1 MGMLSTLFV
10 GLGMIP
16 ASTLG
21 SPLGTCCAIC
31 YSVNLI
37 VTTAVEAAAAAAAA
51 VEAVAAVAVAV
62 AVVAVAAVVL
72 VLVLVVV
79 ALLSLLP
86 QGHLQSSVCFSVLER
101 MPVQCP
107 LLMV

>member
-1 MGMLSTLFV
+1 MLSTLFV

-37 VTTAVEAAAAAAAA
+37 VTTAVEAAAAAAA
-51 VEAVAAVAVAV
+51 VEAVAAVAVAE